1 MDVFPAVDEAALDE
15 LLGELEF
22 DPEQLDDDDEQPIR
36 FSKEDEAKVSAL
48 LERLQKTPG
57 LEQDSDPPS
66 REGSKDADDDD
77 SDGEVM
83 SRAVDKIL
91 ALARDEAELARAA
104 AEREGEEEEDGDV
117 EAEASEVARQV
128 EPPPLPTSPPAV
140 GADAD
145 APEDPFALPTVPSQL
160 VDPAPP
166 EGEGEEADQARQS
179 RDFEN
184 DIAVRMAALKGL
196 GAGINTDSF
205 GLPAAPTFRPEDR
218 PVAGLFKTPGYTDE
232 DQKTWCIVC
241 LDDATVRC
249 IGCDNDVYC
258 ARCWRDMHRGPSA
271 GYDERGHEWVKFHPR

>member
-1 MDVFPAVDEAALDE
+1 MN
-15 LLGELEF
+15 
-22 DPEQLDDDDEQPIR
+22 
-36 FSKEDEAKVSAL
+36 
-48 LERLQKTPG
+48 
-57 LEQDSDPPS
+57 
-66 REGSKDADDDD
+66 RE
-77 SDGEVM
+77 
-83 SRAVDKIL
+83 VDKIL

-104 AEREGEEEEDGDV
+104 AEREGGGGGEEEEDGAG
-117 EAEASEVARQV
+117 AEASEVDRQI
-128 EPPPLPTSPPAV
+128 EPPPSPPPPGPPAA
-140 GADAD
+140 GATAD
-145 APEDPFALPTVPSQL
+145 APEDPFTLPTVPSQL
-160 VDPAPP
+160 VDPAP
-166 EGEGEEADQARQS
+166 EGEGEDENAEQARQS